1 VLFETE
7 GIVLKRRKINHTDVF
22 ITLLSKNL
30 GKVQVFIKGASNPR
44 SSLNKGSHPFVCG
57 HFTLR
62 GDKTFS
68 LSGVDIEDSFYH
80 FREDLKKLS
89 YGSYF
94 LDFIDHALDEDQSNR
109 VLYQLLWDSLQYLS
123 NTKGVEERLKLYFEL
138 RALKAMGVMPQ
149 VHQCVN
155 CGKTQEKFHAISIEE
170 GGVVCD
176 DCHKDLHQ
184 GMRIHSTMALL
195 MDYVDKT
202 KIGDFVKKE
211 IDGLL
216 VTKMDIFINS
226 YVDYHLG
233 LSNLKSKK
241 FLKIYE

>member
-1 VLFETE
+1 MLFETK
-7 GIVLKRRKINHTDVF
+7 GIILKKRKINHTDVF
-22 ITLLSKNL
+22 ITLFSKNL

-68 LSGVDIEDSFYH
+68 LSEIEIDQSFYH

-94 LDFIDHALDEDQSNR
+94 LDFVDHALDEDQNNR
-109 VLYQLLWDSLQYLS
+109 ELYQLLLESLHCLS
-123 NTKGVEERLKLYFEL
+123 ENTGVEEKLKLYFEL
-138 RALKAMGVMPQ
+138 RALKALGVMPQ
-149 VHQCVN
+149 THRCVN
-155 CGKTQEKFHAISIEE
+155 CGKVQEKFHAISIDE

-176 DCHKDLHQ
+176 ECHKNLHQ
-184 GMRIHSTMALL
+184 GIRIHSTIALL

-202 KIGDFVKKE
+202 NISDFVKKE

-226 YVDYHLG
+226 YIDYHLG
-233 LSNLKSKK
+233 LSNIKSKK